1 MRRLSDCTADQER
14 CLCLKALLYLKPL
27 TGSERPLREERKGE
41 GWRGGEKRRR
51 EEMRKEERRGQKEGG
66 SGGEERGGEG

>member
-41 GWRGGEKRRR
+41 GWRGGEKRRGEKKR
-51 EEMRKEERRGQKEGG
+51 RRGEKEGG